1 MIVCQCKGLTDRAI
15 RKMVRDGARSRR
27 EVAQVCAAGT
37 SCGGCTTAI
46 DKIIEIETKRES
58 RSVLLGLAE
67 LATG

>member
-15 RKMVRDGARSRR
+15 RRMVRDGAHSRGEIAR
-27 EVAQVCAAGT
+27 ICSAG
-37 SCGGCTTAI
+37 SNCGGCAPTI
-46 DKIIEIETKRES
+46 DKIIETETERES